1 MPARGNTPAQ
11 IRDQI
16 VAVLS
21 TFHTANI
28 SLDSEIVQPGYTR
41 TLRQCLNIDQTGKI
55 NTMQLLIEYIEK
67 FIDDSLKLNREMK
80 PKQYTLDPSLEK
92 PPQMLYEIF
101 LQHTFHFQSN

>member
-1 MPARGNTPAQ
+1 MRILLWKIAIKRIATTKIEVLLSKFISIFKIAKAILDILTSGKEPAQ

-41 TLRQCLNIDQTGKI
+41 TLRQCLNIDDY
-55 NTMQLLIEYIEK
+55 LV
-67 FIDDSLKLNREMK
+67 FV
-80 PKQYTLDPSLEK
+80 
-92 PPQMLYEIF
+92 
-101 LQHTFHFQSN
+101 